1 MTQAQADAALQT
13 VVRAEWGRLVALL
26 LARHRRLD
34 LVEDALADAVE
45 AAARRWGEQGVPDNP
60 AAWLLTAARRR
71 VVGGSGSFPVKAV
84 LPPAGRLVS
93 ASAKLAGRCDGRE
106 GASTKTSHG
115 GGDGDAD
122 GER

>member
-1 MTQAQADAALQT
+1 MTGEREADAALQT

-60 AAWLLTAARRR
+60 AAWLPPRRGTACST
-71 VVGGSGSFPVKAV
+71 GSGPR
-84 LPPAGRLVS
+84 PCTGAGR
-93 ASAKLAGRCDGRE
+93 RC
-106 GASTKTSHG
+106 
-115 GGDGDAD
+115 
-122 GER
+122 